1 MSSDDKAEEL
11 LWVEPNQDPQLLT
24 KLVDEFNIHSTTAK
38 IFVNRN
44 LVEFEEIHKFLYAK
58 LPDLLDPYLFPGMN
72 NAVDRIC
79 RAIDQNQNIL
89 IYGDNDVDGMTGT
102 ALLTDFLTEMGAK
115 VFYYVPNRNMLKHSV
130 IMDALNYAINKE
142 CKLAITVDCSITA
155 TDELEELVKDKVD
168 IIITDHHEP
177 TLKLPHCIATLN
189 PKLLNSTYPNRE
201 LTGVGVAFKLAHAIT
216 NHRIANKTLNPKS
229 FDLKKYLDLV
239 ALGTVADMGALTGEN
254 RVLVRYG
261 LKQLQKTQRIGLKQ
275 LFKLT
280 DLTPKEI
287 SATTIASKLA
297 PRLNSLGRISDPKR
311 GVEFLLVQDKLE
323 AEIMAK
329 QLDLNNIERQK
340 IERIL
345 SNEIDKYFTDHPE
358 VLDHK
363 AIVLYSRN
371 WHPGIIP
378 ILTARIAK
386 QFNRPTILI
395 AIDQGIGKGSMRTI
409 KEFPLLPFL
418 KKNADLLL
426 NFGGHDMASGL
437 SIKEEHIPKLKQL
450 FIQSA
455 NENLQIQDVRSKLYL
470 DSQVNFS
477 DLNFDL
483 MDSLMLLEPFGNENP
498 PPIFYC
504 HAKQAWP
511 PKVINKYHLK
521 LFLEQGERFL
531 EGIAIG
537 MASRRRELYR
547 KGLTLKIAYTPQ
559 INYYQNKASIQL
571 VIRDFKILD

>member
-1 MSSDDKAEEL
+1 MSSPDYTEEL
-11 LWVEPNQDPQLLT
+11 LWVEPQQDPKILS
-24 KLVDEFNIHSTTAK
+24 KLFDEFNIHSTTAK

-44 LVEFEEIHKFLYAK
+44 LVESEAIHKFLYAK

-72 NAVDRIC
+72 EAVDRVC
-79 RAIDQNQNIL
+79 QAIDQNQSIL

-102 ALLTDFLTEMGAK
+102 ALLTDFLQALGAK
-115 VFYYVPNRNMLKHSV
+115 VFYYVPNRNMLKRSV
-130 IMDALNYAINKE
+130 ILDAFNYAIAKN
-142 CKLAITVDCSITA
+142 CKLVITVDCSITA
-155 TDELEELVKDKVD
+155 TDELQELVKDRVD

-177 TLKLPHCIATLN
+177 TLKLPHSIATLN
-189 PKLLNSTYPNRE
+189 PKLLDSTYPNRE

-216 NHRIANKTLNPKS
+216 NHRIATQSLNPKNL
-229 FDLKKYLDLV
+229 DLKNYLDLV
-239 ALGTVADMGALTGEN
+239 ALGTVADMGALVGEN

-261 LKQLQKTQRIGLKQ
+261 LKQLKKTSRIGLKQ
-275 LFKLT
+275 LFSVS

-287 SATTIASKLA
+287 TATTIASKLA
-297 PRLNSLGRISDPKR
+297 PRLNSLGRIADPRK
-311 GVEFLLVQDKLE
+311 GVEFLLIKDRLQ

-329 QLDLNNIERQK
+329 ELDLNNIERQK
-340 IERIL
+340 IERQL
-345 SNEIDKYFTDHPE
+345 SDEIDQLLANHPE
-358 VLDHK
+358 IVKEK
-363 AIVLYSRN
+363 AIVLYSKN

-386 QFNRPTILI
+386 QYNRPTILI
-395 AIDQGIGKGSMRTI
+395 AIDGGIGKGSMRTI

-418 KKNADLLL
+418 KKNAELLL
-426 NFGGHDMASGL
+426 NFGGHDMAAGL
-437 SIKEEHIPKLKQL
+437 TIEESNIPKIKQA
-450 FIQSA
+450 FIQLA
-455 NENLQIQDVRSKLYL
+455 NESLRNQDVKSKLYL

-477 DLNFDL
+477 ELNFDL
-483 MDSLMLLEPFGNENP
+483 MDSLMLLEPFGSENP
-498 PPIFYC
+498 APVFYC

-511 PKVINKYHLK
+511 PKVINKFHLK

-537 MASRRRELYR
+537 MAHRRRELYR

-571 VIRDFKILD
+571 VIRDFQILA